1 MKIAIVEDE
10 REHRELIKK
19 YIAEACKSK
28 NIQNQIF
35 EFESGEQFLFENED
49 IDVDVVFLDI
59 QMPGISGVELARK
72 LRADNKDISIVFATG
87 IDDYI
92 EEGYELEA
100 IHYLKKPIDKEKISL
115 CIERINKISNQNRY
129 TIIETKNGKY
139 KVNIKKLVCVE
150 AIAHKTVITIDKG
163 SEYEDIEST
172 FSLGEIE
179 RELASF
185 EEIQKTHRSYLVNL
199 SYVRNITKTDV
210 VMDNGKVIPLS
221 RRMYRE
227 VNQNF
232 IRYFTHSCK

>member
-49 IDVDVVFLDI
+49 LDADVAFLDI

-72 LRADNKDISIVFATG
+72 LREDNKNISIVFATG

-100 IHYLKKPIDKEKISL
+100 VHYLRKPIDKNKVLL
-115 CIERINKISNQNRY
+115 CMNRVSKLAEDNKYILIDTND
-129 TIIETKNGKY
+129 GKY
-139 KVNIKKLVCVE
+139 KVNIKEIVSVE
-150 AIAHKTVITIDKG
+150 AAAHNTVIVVSQK
-163 SEYEDIEST
+163 EKFRRIEST
-172 FSLGEIE
+172 LSLGEME
-179 RELASF
+179 QQLSSF
-185 EEIQKTHRSYLVNL
+185 PGFQKTHRSYLVNL
-199 SYVRNITKTDV
+199 LYVKNITKTDV
-210 VMDNGKVIPLS
+210 IMDDGSVISLS
-221 RRMYRE
+221 RRMYKE
-227 VNQNF
+227 VNENF
-232 IRYFTHSCK
+232 IRYFVGK